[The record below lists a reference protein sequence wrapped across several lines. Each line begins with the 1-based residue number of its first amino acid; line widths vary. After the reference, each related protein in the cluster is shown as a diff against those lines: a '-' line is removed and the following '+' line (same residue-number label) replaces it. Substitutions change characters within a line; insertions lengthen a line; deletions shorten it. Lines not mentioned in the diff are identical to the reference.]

1 MKILGLTSG
10 IGSMMIGARGKH
22 KILGNIE
29 WRKYYHTGTFENNF
43 PGSFMVHKMEDVPEK
58 IRPQLEG
65 VDLIIGH
72 PECGNFSNLHTTK
85 PCNNAMDI
93 PLFMDVCKELRP
105 KFFVLDNLPKS
116 LLAVPMKKWVHEF
129 PDYNIEFQYISNFHY
144 GNTQK
149 NRKRLFIIA
158 SLKELKYLFRPGE
171 VEHDMKFW
179 DVIKDLPNKANRPAI
194 NHDHLKPE
202 DPMVNFSP
210 HYFGYARGKTMT
222 WAQFT
227 KRIEKN
233 VDKSNNIMYTNLK
246 GERRIKIGFR
256 VITLDKYAPT
266 LTGQS
271 MCYRAD
277 TFQPFTIRERAR
289 IQGVPDDFIFY
300 PLKPDIRERAI
311 LVKQTG
317 KCMPIQFCTFL
328 VNQIAGHLKGV
339 KTRASGKRFLKY
351 PEFMLE
357 QFDELAQE
365 VLFLDEEESSC
376 VGS

>member
-1 MKILGLTSG
+1 
-10 IGSMMIGARGKH
+10 
-22 KILGNIE
+22 
-29 WRKYYHTGTFENNF
+29 
-43 PGSFMVHKMEDVPEK
+43 
-58 IRPQLEG
+58 
-65 VDLIIGH
+65 
-72 PECGNFSNLHTTK
+72 
-85 PCNNAMDI
+85 
-93 PLFMDVCKELRP
+93 
-105 KFFVLDNLPKS
+105 
-116 LLAVPMKKWVHEF
+116 
-129 PDYNIEFQYISNFHY
+129 
-144 GNTQK
+144 
-149 NRKRLFIIA
+149 
-158 SLKELKYLFRPGE
+158 
-171 VEHDMKFW
+171 
-179 DVIKDLPNKANRPAI
+179 
-194 NHDHLKPE
+194 
-202 DPMVNFSP
+202 
-210 HYFGYARGKTMT
+210 MT